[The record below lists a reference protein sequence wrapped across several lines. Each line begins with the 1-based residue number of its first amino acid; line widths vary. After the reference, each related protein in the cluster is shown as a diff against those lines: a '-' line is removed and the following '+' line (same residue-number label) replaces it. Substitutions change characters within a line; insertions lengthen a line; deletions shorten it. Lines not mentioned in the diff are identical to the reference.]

1 MQDLQHFKNDIT
13 LILSRERLDT
23 YDSLEQYKE
32 NLKLISFITPK
43 ISSLE
48 IYLRN
53 ALDYCL
59 TQIKG
64 SDWVFSEDSLTNLMN
79 EQKEKKKEITHSLIL
94 SKMSLGAV
102 IKLIFC
108 YKLERVILDLK
119 RINFKSYYP
128 NNKNALFINNKKNPL
143 FINNKKNPLFINN
156 KKNPLSSAS
165 KVHIALNLLWTIRNR
180 AYHWENLLKTKP
192 NNRPLITTYSTGLKD
207 NDRAKMP
214 INISVE
220 PSKIVLFLDDLIK
233 SIGNKDL
240 ENLSDL

>member
-1 MQDLQHFKNDIT
+1 MQDLQHFKNDIA
-13 LILSRERLDT
+13 LILSKDRLDT

-43 ISSLE
+43 ISNLE

-53 ALDYCL
+53 ALDHCL

-64 SDWVFSEDSLTNLMN
+64 SDWVFNESALTDLIK
-79 EQKEKKKEITHSLIL
+79 ELKEKKKEITHSLIL

-102 IKLIFC
+102 VRLIFC
-108 YKLERVILDLK
+108 YKLEGVILDLK
-119 RINFKSYYP
+119 CINFKFYYP

-143 FINNKKNPLFINN
+143 
-156 KKNPLSSAS
+156 SGAS

-180 AYHWENLLKTKP
+180 AYHWENLLKIQP
-192 NNRPLITTYSTGLKD
+192 NNRPRITTYFTGLKD
-207 NDRAKMP
+207 NDRAKISM
-214 INISVE
+214 NISVE

-240 ENLSDL
+240 EDLSGL

>member
-13 LILSRERLDT
+13 LILSKDRLDT

-32 NLKLISFITPK
+32 NLKLIAFITPK
-43 ISSLE
+43 ISNLE

-64 SDWVFSEDSLTNLMN
+64 SEWVFNENSLTDLIN

-102 IKLIFC
+102 VRLIFC
-108 YKLERVILDLK
+108 YKLEGVVLDL
-119 RINFKSYYP
+119 RAYRFRAYYHE
-128 NNKNALFINNKKNPL
+128 NKDTLLIKNRKQ
-143 FINNKKNPLFINN
+143 N
-156 KKNPLSSAS
+156 LSNYA
-165 KVHIALNLLWTIRNR
+165 KAHIALNLLWTIRNR

-192 NNRPLITTYSTGLKD
+192 NNRPRITTYFTGLKD

-214 INISVE
+214 MNISVE

-240 ENLSDL
+240 ENLSGL

>member
-13 LILSRERLDT
+13 LILSKDRLDT

-43 ISSLE
+43 ISNLE

-64 SDWVFSEDSLTNLMN
+64 SEWVFNENSLTDLIN

-102 IKLIFC
+102 VRLIFC
-108 YKLERVILDLK
+108 YKLEGVILDLRAYRLRAYYHENKDTLLIKGKK
-119 RINFKSYYP
+119 RLLYNYIK
-128 NNKNALFINNKKNPL
+128 A
-143 FINNKKNPLFINN
+143 
-156 KKNPLSSAS
+156 
-165 KVHIALNLLWTIRNR
+165 HIALNLLWTIRNR
-180 AYHWENLLKTKP
+180 TYHWENLLKIQP
-192 NNRPLITTYSTGLKD
+192 NNRPRITTPFNGKTENILM
-207 NDRAKMP
+207 DR
-214 INISVE
+214 ILVIGIE
-220 PSKIVLFLDDLIK
+220 PNKITLFLDDLIK
-233 SIGNKDL
+233 SVGNKDFAD
-240 ENLSDL
+240 LSSL

>member
-64 SDWVFSEDSLTNLMN
+64 SDWVFSEYSLTNLIN
-79 EQKEKKKEITHSLIL
+79 DQNDQNKKRKKKKEITHSLEN
-94 SKMSLGAV
+94 V
-102 IKLIFC
+102 IVF
-108 YKLERVILDLK
+108 
-119 RINFKSYYP
+119 
-128 NNKNALFINNKKNPL
+128 
-143 FINNKKNPLFINN
+143 
-156 KKNPLSSAS
+156 
-165 KVHIALNLLWTIRNR
+165 
-180 AYHWENLLKTKP
+180 
-192 NNRPLITTYSTGLKD
+192 
-207 NDRAKMP
+207 
-214 INISVE
+214 
-220 PSKIVLFLDDLIK
+220 
-233 SIGNKDL
+233 
-240 ENLSDL
+240 

>member
-1 MQDLQHFKNDIT
+1 MLRSVKNDIT
-13 LILSRERLDT
+13 LILSEERLAA

-64 SDWVFSEDSLTNLMN
+64 SDWVFSENSLTNLIN

-108 YKLERVILDLK
+108 YKLEGVILDLK

-128 NNKNALFINNKKNPL
+128 NNKNA
-143 FINNKKNPLFINN
+143 LFINN

-180 AYHWENLLKTKP
+180 AYHWENLLKIQP
-192 NNRPLITTYSTGLKD
+192 NKRPRIATPFSGKTENIPMDRILVIGIEPNKIT
-207 NDRAKMP
+207 
-214 INISVE
+214 
-220 PSKIVLFLDDLIK
+220 LFLDDLIK
-233 SIGNKDL
+233 SIGNKDF
-240 ENLSDL
+240 EDLSSL

>member
-13 LILSRERLDT
+13 LILSKERLDT

-48 IYLRN
+48 IYLRK

-64 SDWVFSEDSLTNLMN
+64 SDWVFSGDSLTNLMN

-108 YKLERVILDLK
+108 CKLEGI
-119 RINFKSYYP
+119 I
-128 NNKNALFINNKKNPL
+128 
-143 FINNKKNPLFINN
+143 
-156 KKNPLSSAS
+156 
-165 KVHIALNLLWTIRNR
+165 
-180 AYHWENLLKTKP
+180 
-192 NNRPLITTYSTGLKD
+192 
-207 NDRAKMP
+207 
-214 INISVE
+214 
-220 PSKIVLFLDDLIK
+220 
-233 SIGNKDL
+233 
-240 ENLSDL
+240 

>member
-23 YDSLEQYKE
+23 YDNLEQYKE

-43 ISSLE
+43 ISNLE

-64 SDWVFSEDSLTNLMN
+64 SDWVFSENSLTDLIN
-79 EQKEKKKEITHSLIL
+79 EQKKKEITHSLIL

-108 YKLERVILDLK
+108 YKLEGVVLDLRAYRFRAYYHENKDTLLIKGKK
-119 RINFKSYYP
+119 RLLYNYIK
-128 NNKNALFINNKKNPL
+128 A
-143 FINNKKNPLFINN
+143 
-156 KKNPLSSAS
+156 
-165 KVHIALNLLWTIRNR
+165 HIALNLLWTIRNR
-180 AYHWENLLKTKP
+180 VYHWENLLKIQP
-192 NNRPLITTYSTGLKD
+192 NNRPRIATPFNGKIE
-207 NDRAKMP
+207 NIPMDR
-214 INISVE
+214 ILVIGVE
-220 PSKIVLFLDDLIK
+220 PNKITLFLDDLIK
-233 SIGNKDL
+233 SIGNKNL
-240 ENLSDL
+240 ESLSSL

>member
-1 MQDLQHFKNDIT
+1 MQDLKHFKNDIT
-13 LILSRERLDT
+13 LILSEERLVA

-43 ISSLE
+43 ISNLE

-64 SDWVFSEDSLTNLMN
+64 NEWVFNENSLTPLI
-79 EQKEKKKEITHSLIL
+79 EELKEKKKEITHSLIL

-108 YKLERVILDLK
+108 YKLEGVMLDL
-119 RINFKSYYP
+119 RAYRFRAYYHE
-128 NNKNALFINNKKNPL
+128 NKDTLLIKNRKQ
-143 FINNKKNPLFINN
+143 N
-156 KKNPLSSAS
+156 LSNYA
-165 KVHIALNLLWTIRNR
+165 KAHIALNLLWTIRNR
-180 AYHWENLLKTKP
+180 AYHWENLLKIQP
-192 NNRPLITTYSTGLKD
+192 NNRPRITTSFTGLKD

-214 INISVE
+214 MNISVE

-240 ENLSDL
+240 EDLSGL

>member
-23 YDSLEQYKE
+23 YDNLEQYKE

-43 ISSLE
+43 ISNLE

-64 SDWVFSEDSLTNLMN
+64 SDWVFSENSLTDLIN
-79 EQKEKKKEITHSLIL
+79 EQKKKEITRSLIL

-102 IKLIFC
+102 IRLIFC
-108 YKLERVILDLK
+108 YKLEGSILDLK

-128 NNKNALFINNKKNPL
+128 NNKNT
-143 FINNKKNPLFINN
+143 LFINN

-192 NNRPLITTYSTGLKD
+192 NNRPRITTYFTGLKD

-214 INISVE
+214 INMNISVE

-240 ENLSDL
+240 ENLSGL

>member
-1 MQDLQHFKNDIT
+1 MQDLQYFKNDIT
-13 LILSRERLDT
+13 LILSEERLVA

-43 ISSLE
+43 ISNLE

-64 SDWVFSEDSLTNLMN
+64 SEWVFNESALTPLIK
-79 EQKEKKKEITHSLIL
+79 ELKEKKKEITHSLIL

-108 YKLERVILDLK
+108 YKLEGVILDLK

-143 FINNKKNPLFINN
+143 
-156 KKNPLSSAS
+156 SGAS

-180 AYHWENLLKTKP
+180 AYHWENLLKIQP
-192 NNRPLITTYSTGLKD
+192 NKCPQITTPFSGKTK
-207 NDRAKMP
+207 
-214 INISVE
+214 NIPMDKILVIGVE
-220 PSKIVLFLDDLIK
+220 PNKITLFLDDLIK

-240 ENLSDL
+240 ENLSSL

>member
-53 ALDYCL
+53 ALDHCL

-64 SDWVFSEDSLTNLMN
+64 SDWVFSENSLTDLIN
-79 EQKEKKKEITHSLIL
+79 EQKKKEITHSLIL

-108 YKLERVILDLK
+108 YKLERIILDLK

-143 FINNKKNPLFINN
+143 
-156 KKNPLSSAS
+156 SSDS

-180 AYHWENLLKTKP
+180 TYHWENLLKTKP
-192 NNRPLITTYSTGLKD
+192 NNRPRITTYFTGLKD
-207 NDRAKMP
+207 NDRAKMSM
-214 INISVE
+214 NISVE
-220 PSKIVLFLDDLIK
+220 PSKIVLFLDGLIK

-240 ENLSDL
+240 ENLSSL